1 MRCEQRAALLL
12 QLLVSDYITLL
23 MSLVIQNLCQATVTK
38 VTSSWGRKS
47 KTRSLVVQ
55 RADILF

>member
-1 MRCEQRAALLL
+1 MRCEHWAALLL

-23 MSLVIQNLCQATVTK
+23 MSLVIQNLCQAIVTK
-38 VTSSWGRKS
+38 VTSSWGRKR
-47 KTRSLVVQ
+47 KTRGLVVQ